1 MDLANN
7 KRIDAVN
14 FGPMNKTSLI
24 MGGCPYNDEHD
35 YFQKKLKMKDFC
47 CEFNVID
54 NFWTARVTHIFQL
67 KKFQKILQ
75 KKIY

>member
-24 MGGCPYNDEHD
+24 MSGCPYNDD
-35 YFQKKLKMKDFC
+35 MIIFKKLRMKTF
-47 CEFNVID
+47 V
-54 NFWTARVTHIFQL
+54 VSL
-67 KKFQKILQ
+67 M
-75 KKIY
+75 